1 MPLRDH
7 FHTNSTLLKWEALH
21 GIWPAII
28 VRRLNAILPEEYFAQ
43 PRIRLGTAMEIDV
56 GAVERESSDFSPGR
70 ANGEGGV
77 ALAAWTPLAPTIL
90 LDAELPEPNEYEVN
104 IYTQE
109 EFRLVAAI
117 ELVSPSNKDR
127 PENRQSFV
135 NKCEVL
141 LKKDVCVTIVDPV
154 TNRTGNLYGE
164 LVDEFDAPRTAVSR
178 SGIYAVT
185 CRGRRNGPRW
195 RLESWEH
202 ELAIGAVLPTL
213 PIWLSP
219 DLMFP
224 LELEA
229 TYEETC
235 RSLRI
240 R

>member
-7 FHTNSTLLKWEALH
+7 FHTNSTLLNWEGVHAS
-21 GIWPAII
+21 WPAFIAM
-28 VRRLNAILPEEYFAQ
+28 RLNALLPEEFVAR
-43 PRIRLGTAMEIDV
+43 PRLHTGAEMELDIGTL
-56 GAVERESSDFSPGR
+56 ERESSGLSPDHQ
-70 ANGEGGV
+70 NGAGGV
-77 ALAAWTPLAPTIL
+77 AVAAWVPAAPAIL
-90 LDAELPEPNEYEVN
+90 FDAELPEPSEYEVN
-104 IYTQE
+104 IYTQD

-127 PENRQSFV
+127 PENRQTFV
-135 NKCEVL
+135 NKSETL
-141 LKKDVCVTIVDPV
+141 LKKNVCVTILDPV
-154 TNRTGNLYGE
+154 TNRTGNLFGE
-164 LVDEFDAPRTAVSR
+164 LLDELDIPRTAVSR

-195 RLESWEH
+195 RLESWQH
-202 ELAIGAVLPTL
+202 ELAVGAALPTL
-213 PIWLSP
+213 PIWVSP
-219 DLMFP
+219 ERMFP

>member
-7 FHTNSTLLKWEALH
+7 FHTNSTVLSWEALH
-21 GIWPAII
+21 GFWPAAI
-28 VRRLNAILPEEYFAQ
+28 VAKLNSILPSEYIAQ
-43 PRIRLGTAMEIDV
+43 PRVRLGTMMEIDV
-56 GAVERESSDFSPGR
+56 GALERESSELPPGR
-70 ANGEGGV
+70 V
-77 ALAAWTPLAPTIL
+77 AGDGRVAVAAWAPAAPAIL
-90 LDAELPEPNEYEVN
+90 LDTELPQSDEYEVN
-104 IYTQE
+104 IYSQD

-127 PENRQSFV
+127 SENRQTFV
-135 NKCEVL
+135 NKGESL
-141 LKKDVCVTIVDPV
+141 LKKGVCVTIVDPV
-154 TNRTGNLYGE
+154 TSRTANLYGE
-164 LVDEFDAPRTAVSR
+164 LLDELDAPRTEVSR
-178 SGIYAVT
+178 SVIYAVT
-185 CRGRRNGPRW
+185 CRGRRNGSRW

-202 ELAIGAVLPTL
+202 NLAVGAPLPTL

-219 DLMFP
+219 DLMVP